1 MPDKNKILVPFDFAE
16 QSSIALD
23 QACNFAKMV
32 NADITLLYVIEDQGF
47 VSKLLSKKQHD
58 DIKKRVEKDI
68 EKLAKDYE
76 KKTKIKF
83 DTLVARGSVYEKV
96 AEIADM
102 LNAIFIIM
110 GCNGK
115 KGLKRKFIGS
125 NALRVVREAQ
135 CPVIT
140 IKGKHHRTG
149 CKNIVLPLDL
159 TKETKQKVSYAIHL
173 SNIYKG
179 AAIRVVSIQ
188 LTTDEFIV
196 NRLTRQL
203 GQVKQFIEKQG
214 IQCTAEIVR
223 GAKGE
228 ESLGRNIIDYA
239 NKVEGDLLLIMT
251 QQEVDWTKYFIGSTA
266 QEIINNSD
274 IPVLSIIPE
283 IITTRNVSV
292 FEY

>member
-1 MPDKNKILVPFDFAE
+1 MSDKNKILVPIDFAE
-16 QSSIALD
+16 QSAIALD
-23 QACNFAKMV
+23 QACNFAKMTS
-32 NADITLLYVIEDQGF
+32 ADITLLYVIEDQGF
-47 VSKLLSKKQHD
+47 ITKLLSKKQHE
-58 DIKKRVEKDI
+58 DIKKHVEKDLD
-68 EKLAKDYE
+68 KMAKDYE

-83 DTLVARGSVYEKV
+83 NTLVARGRVYEKV
-96 AEIADM
+96 TEIADM
-102 LNAIFIIM
+102 LNATFIIM
-110 GCNGK
+110 GCKGDKGFK
-115 KGLKRKFIGS
+115 KKFIGS
-125 NALRVVREAQ
+125 NALRIVREAE

-159 TKETKQKVSYAIHL
+159 TKETKQKVTYAIHL
-173 SNIYKG
+173 ANIYKG
-179 AAIRVVSIQ
+179 AAIRVVSVQ

-214 IQCTAEIVR
+214 IQCTAEIVK
-223 GAKGE
+223 GIKGE
-228 ESLGRNIIDYA
+228 DSLGQNIIDYA

-251 QQEVDWTKYFIGSTA
+251 QQEVEWTKYFIGSTA

-283 IITTRNVSV
+283 MLTSRRGSV
-292 FEY
+292 LAY